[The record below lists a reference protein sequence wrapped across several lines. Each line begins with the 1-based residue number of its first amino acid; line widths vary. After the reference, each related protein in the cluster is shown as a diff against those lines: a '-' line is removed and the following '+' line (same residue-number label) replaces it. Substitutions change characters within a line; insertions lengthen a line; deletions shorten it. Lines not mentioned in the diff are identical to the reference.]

1 MRPTKSSLILQKNFS
16 AEWEMTTQLT
26 NNSSNILPQED
37 QRPKTHFQLYTIRQA
52 NKPPFT
58 RVHQDRSSAA
68 VTVNPFQLLEVHNQ
82 LAVLEGQLSQM
93 TDMVAA
99 IVNQLHAMTH

>member
-1 MRPTKSSLILQKNFS
+1 
-16 AEWEMTTQLT
+16 MTTQLT
-26 NNSSNILPQED
+26 NNSSNNLPQEDHLQENILPQED
-37 QRPKTHFQLYTIRQA
+37 QRPKTHFQLHTIRQA

-58 RVHQDRSSAA
+58 QVHQNRYSAT

-99 IVNQLHAMTH
+99 IVNQLHDMTH